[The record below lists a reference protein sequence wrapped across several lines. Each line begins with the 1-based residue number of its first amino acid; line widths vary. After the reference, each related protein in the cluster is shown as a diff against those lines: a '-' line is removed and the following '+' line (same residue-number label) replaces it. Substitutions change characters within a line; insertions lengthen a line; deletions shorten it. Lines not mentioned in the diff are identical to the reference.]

1 MGQQMELQFDH
12 DWNDRS
18 IINHHESIIQIE
30 EAKTAA
36 RMEHD
41 DKTYDDLCIIQCDIE
56 EAAESGDQDR
66 LIELI
71 QMRTAYEQ

>member
-18 IINHHESIIQIE
+18 IINH
-30 EAKTAA
+30 
-36 RMEHD
+36 D
-41 DKTYDDLCIIQCDIE
+41 DKIYDNLCIIQCDIE

-66 LIELI
+66 LMELI
-71 QMRTAYEQ
+71 QMKTAYQQ

>member
-18 IINHHESIIQIE
+18 IINY
-30 EAKTAA
+30 
-36 RMEHD
+36 D
-41 DKTYDDLCIIQCDIE
+41 DKIYDELCIIQCDIE
-56 EAAESGDQDR
+56 KAAESGDQDR

-71 QMRTAYEQ
+71 QMRTAYQQ